1 MSIGYIFFKYLGIP
15 VNCVRLCNSDR
26 DPTLEKVE
34 KKVGPWKSKLHS
46 YGGGLILLRSCLT
59 NIPFLMMSMFE
70 LPKGPKNSM
79 DIYRKIFF
87 HQEGEDTKK
96 VHLVNWELFAYLK
109 IWKAWVCSRSYYYEY
124 LFIL

>member
-1 MSIGYIFFKYLGIP
+1 MI
-15 VNCVRLCNSDR
+15 
-26 DPTLEKVE
+26 
-34 KKVGPWKSKLHS
+34 
-46 YGGGLILLRSCLT
+46 
-59 NIPFLMMSMFE
+59 SMFE

-109 IWKAWVCSRSYYYEY
+109 IWKAWV
-124 LFIL
+124 